1 MSKTREIK
9 RRLRSVEKTR
19 QITRTMEMVATSK
32 LKKMTDLV
40 HAARPYSVRLE
51 EVISRLTDPEL
62 RARYPLLRKPET
74 DARAAVIL
82 LTSNR
87 GLAGAF
93 NVNLIREARQLLDRL
108 EAEGVEVDLH
118 VAGKKGIAF
127 FRFQKRAMVSMRT
140 DIPDRREPE
149 HAASLVDG
157 PMKAFEAGSWT
168 PSTWSTPSS
177 GRRCPRRPASCR
189 CCRWSRRPGPE
200 RTRMAEGTYIL
211 SPGADE
217 ILNQLLPLYVRN
229 RVYRALV
236 ETAASEQS
244 SRRTAMKNATDNAG
258 EIIDNLRRTFNRA
271 RQAQITQEI
280 SEIVGGAAALDGSS
294 GHYTEIEN
302 GGKGGAR
309 SPGDRAGAG
318 RGVRRGRPAGHLQR
332 PRARDPRPGGR
343 AEARSLVAE
352 VQQHIGRNQVRAVA
366 MSSTDGVV
374 RGMSMKDTGRAIAVP
389 VGEAA
394 LGRILNVLGNPV
406 DQMGDIAADVER
418 WPIHRPA
425 PLFTAL
431 EPKTEIFE
439 TGHQGH
445 RPDRAV
451 REGRQD
457 RPVRRRRRGQDR
469 DHHGAHPQHRH
480 GARRALRVLRRGRA
494 DA

>member
-62 RARYPLLRKPET
+62 RARYALLRKPEK
-74 DARAAVIL
+74 ARKAAVIL

-93 NVNLIREARQLLDRL
+93 NVNLIREARQLVDRL

-127 FRFQKRAMVSMRT
+127 FRFQRRTMVTMRT
-140 DIPDRREPE
+140 DLPDRREPE

-157 PMKAFEAGSWT
+157 PMEAFKAEELDAVYVVYSQFRSAL
-168 PSTWSTPSS
+168 STPPSVMQVLPVEPD
-177 GRRCPRRPASCR
+177 GA
-189 CCRWSRRPGPE
+189 GE
-200 RTRMAEGTYIL
+200 DEGAAEGTYIL

-236 ETAASEQS
+236 ETAAAEQS

-280 SEIVGGAAALDGSS
+280 SEIVGGAAAL
-294 GHYTEIEN
+294 E
-302 GGKGGAR
+302 
-309 SPGDRAGAG
+309 
-318 RGVRRGRPAGHLQR
+318 
-332 PRARDPRPGGR
+332 
-343 AEARSLVAE
+343 
-352 VQQHIGRNQVRAVA
+352 
-366 MSSTDGVV
+366 
-374 RGMSMKDTGRAIAVP
+374 
-389 VGEAA
+389 
-394 LGRILNVLGNPV
+394 
-406 DQMGDIAADVER
+406 
-418 WPIHRPA
+418 
-425 PLFTAL
+425 
-431 EPKTEIFE
+431 
-439 TGHQGH
+439 
-445 RPDRAV
+445 
-451 REGRQD
+451 
-457 RPVRRRRRGQDR
+457 
-469 DHHGAHPQHRH
+469 
-480 GARRALRVLRRGRA
+480 
-494 DA
+494 